1 MIHTVKPD
9 KTSYKTQ
16 FSPLITIYHNI
27 DNNNIFKHIFESD
40 FTNDPTQYLHTF
52 VLSFIT

>member
-1 MIHTVKPD
+1 MIYTVKPD

-40 FTNDPTQYLHTF
+40 FINDRYSLGSLD
-52 VLSFIT
+52 VNV